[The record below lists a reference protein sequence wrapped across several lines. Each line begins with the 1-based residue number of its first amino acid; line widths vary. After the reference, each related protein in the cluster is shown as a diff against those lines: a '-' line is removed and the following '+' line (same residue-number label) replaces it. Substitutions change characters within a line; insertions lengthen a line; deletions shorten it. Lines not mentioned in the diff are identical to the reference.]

1 MVFATRSQV
10 NIGLTINRLH
20 VMPVAALPRCA
31 YRVAC
36 RRLLVL

>member
-10 NIGLTINRLH
+10 NINLNTNRLH
-20 VMPVAALPRCA
+20 TMPLAALPCCA